1 MEDEI
6 KALLLRNIALTEE
19 NNRLLRN
26 IRTATRLGVIWKV
39 VYLAVLIG
47 SALVAFNFLQ
57 PYISQIQDVYGSV
70 MDVRNSIMPSN

>member
-26 IRTATRLGVIWKV
+26 IRTANRLAIIWKA

-47 SALVAFNFLQ
+47 SAFLAFNFLQ
-57 PYISQIQDVYGSV
+57 PYISDIQDTYSSV
-70 MDVRNSIMPSN
+70 MDVRNSIMPR